1 MLREGREL
9 PRLLDNDWCCI
20 LCPSIFYADA
30 YCTAKQDALIT
41 DYCSVQ
47 QFYRRPL
54 EDVGTDVLVP
64 AAIGKQELQYKGW
77 EKDNK
82 DNKDKASNDDG
93 KMARNKNLT
102 TSWEAG
108 CSHCSS
114 VTCCESLGMH
124 SLVEEREQDAFTNGC
139 GSKLL
144 TPKMTRCSV
153 LNMIKHQTTAW
164 KVWHLCT
171 PRGPDSGLLIPL
183 RCIFGS
189 PSAIS
194 CSAASR

>member
-1 MLREGREL
+1 MIGAVYY
-9 PRLLDNDWCCI
+9 I
-20 LCPSIFYADA
+20 SPSIFYAYA
-30 YCTAKQDALIT
+30 CCTAKQDALIT

-47 QFYRRPL
+47 QFNRCLL

-64 AAIGKQELQYKGW
+64 AATGKQELQYKGW

-82 DNKDKASNDDG
+82 DKGSNDDG
-93 KMARNKNLT
+93 KMARNKNL

-124 SLVEEREQDAFTNGC
+124 NLVEEREQYAFTNGC

-144 TPKMTRCSV
+144 TPKMTSCSV

-171 PRGPDSGLLIPL
+171 PRGPDSGLLILL